1 MADKIAKVRMIDN
14 MFEEAVKLIQKEEE
28 VPDEM
33 LVLMAQWMSRALNNR
48 ASQIANKIEHD
59 YPRWTPVPEDKL
71 APLWKIK
78 QTKDAIDEF
87 VETYAGWSDKE

>member
-1 MADKIAKVRMIDN
+1 MANKIAKVRMIDN
-14 MFEEAVKLIQKEEE
+14 MFEEAVKLMQKEEE

-48 ASQIANKIEHD
+48 ASQIANKIKHD
-59 YPRWTPVPEDKL
+59 YPRWTPVSDDKL
-71 APLWKIK
+71 VPLRKIK

-87 VETYAGWSDKE
+87 IETYAGWSDKE